1 MTDLF
6 HQSVR
11 DLLYR
16 AECVNTLVYD
26 DVLSHQFFF
35 KIVLQFRHKPIWQQ
49 SKAIPM
55 YPPSPKSEDAH
66 KGIKRPLKKI
76 QKRLFFQLVTVWKF
90 SGHQFLTDHQQDTHT
105 FLETY
110 ISNLLGFLK
119 WVLTWLT
126 CQLTKALAEIGLL
139 VNEDFGR
146 NDISKGHKHLHEI
159 LVTKL
164 LGQVVDEQV
173 GAIRAWNAGA
183 SNPEMSYNT

>member
-1 MTDLF
+1 M
-6 HQSVR
+6 
-11 DLLYR
+11 
-16 AECVNTLVYD
+16 
-26 DVLSHQFFF
+26 
-35 KIVLQFRHKPIWQQ
+35 
-49 SKAIPM
+49 
-55 YPPSPKSEDAH
+55 
-66 KGIKRPLKKI
+66 
-76 QKRLFFQLVTVWKF
+76 VTVCKF

-119 WVLTWLT
+119 LVLTWLT